1 MEWIHSALDADRMLK
16 SIYYIRER
24 NIMKKLLKFVGY
36 IVVSG
41 LAVISLYLAN
51 LFLMKPYSIDHYL
64 AKELTMGLLES
75 PEYMTYIGI
84 FDPYNA
90 ILKHN
95 QKLSINTLADGEEDY
110 QDSLKHLS
118 MLKKYDSETLTE
130 VQKVTQKI
138 AIFDTENSIDRFE
151 NFRFHSYPFNQISG
165 NHLNLVEFM
174 TDTHPVRNYREASDY
189 IKRVRLID
197 ESMKSDLLWLEEQKK
212 LGIFA
217 PQFVFDHVIRQL
229 NELLSYTDDEN
240 PLMQVFIR
248 KVSELEIS
256 PEKKEALFDELS
268 AVIKSDVKP
277 GYELILQFMESNYT
291 NANPHHGAWSQPN
304 GDAYYASRLRSYTT
318 TDYTAE
324 EIHQIGLSE
333 VERISN
339 RMKEIFMM
347 LGYEVNKPI
356 GEMMND
362 LNENPEFLYA
372 DTPDRK
378 EIVIA
383 DYNQMVKEA
392 EEDVRPYFERFPIS
406 PVEVRAVPEYSEKT
420 AAGGYYQAPS
430 LDGSRP
436 GVFYA
441 NLYDIKQTPTFGM
454 RTLTFHEAVPGHHF
468 QIALNQENEKLTLY
482 RKMGY
487 RTSAFTEGWAL
498 YSEQLAV
505 EAGMTKNLYDEL
517 GVLQSEMFRANR
529 LVVDTGMH
537 FKRWTREEAMEYMKK
552 TTGMS
557 DTEVRV
563 EIERYIVWPGQAT
576 SYKMGMLKILELRE
590 KAKKALGE
598 KFDIRKFHTVVLDQG
613 IVPLFVLEDIIDDWI
628 MSY

>member
-1 MEWIHSALDADRMLK
+1 MR
-16 SIYYIRER
+16 
-24 NIMKKLLKFVGY
+24 KLLKYFGY
-36 IVVSG
+36 LLLSVS
-41 LAVISLYLAN
+41 LVISLYLAN

-64 AKELTMGLLES
+64 AKELSMNLMES
-75 PEYMTYIGI
+75 PEFMTYIGI
-84 FDPYNA
+84 FDPLNV

-95 QKLSINTLADGEEDY
+95 QKLTIDSLEDGEDDY
-110 QDSLKHLS
+110 RDNLKHLE
-118 MLKKYDSETLTE
+118 MLQKYNPTDLSG
-130 VQKVTQKI
+130 VQKVTRKI
-138 AIFDTENSIDRFE
+138 AIFDTENGIDRFE

-165 NHLNLVEFM
+165 NHLGLVEFM
-174 TDTHPVRNYREASDY
+174 TDTHPIRDYREATDY
-189 IKRVRLID
+189 IKRVRLFD
-197 ESMKSDLLWLEEQKK
+197 DSLNSDLVWLGEQKK

-217 PQFVFDHVIRQL
+217 PQFVFDHVIKQL
-229 NELLSYTDDEN
+229 KELIAYTDEEN
-240 PLMQVFIR
+240 PLMQIFIE
-248 KVSELEIS
+248 KVNKLDIS
-256 PEKKEALFDELS
+256 TQKKEDLFSELS
-268 AVIKSDVKP
+268 AVIKSDVRP
-277 GYELILQFMESNYT
+277 GYESILEYMETNYS
-291 NANPHHGAWSQPN
+291 NANKYHGVWSLPN
-304 GDAYYASRLRSYTT
+304 GDAFYASRLRSYTT

-333 VERISN
+333 VERIGN
-339 RMKEIFMM
+339 RMKEIFTM
-347 LGYEVNKPI
+347 LGYEVNKPV

-362 LNENPEFLYA
+362 LNENPDFLYA

-420 AAGGYYQAPS
+420 AAGGYYQSPS

-468 QIALNQENEKLTLY
+468 QIALNQENDNLTLY

-505 EAGMTKNLYDEL
+505 EVGMTKNLYDEL

-529 LVVDTGMH
+529 LVVDTGLH
-537 FKRWTREEAMEYMKK
+537 YKKWTREEAMEYMKK

-557 DTEVRV
+557 DTEVTV
-563 EIERYIVWPGQAT
+563 EIERYIVWPAKAPRD
-576 SYKMGMLKILELRE
+576 KMGMLKILDLRQ
-590 KAKKALGE
+590 KAKDALGE
-598 KFDIRKFHTVVLDQG
+598 KFDIRKFHTIVLDQG
-613 IVPLFVLEDIIDDWI
+613 IVPLFILEDIIDEWI
-628 MSY
+628 EGYGL

>member
-1 MEWIHSALDADRMLK
+1 
-16 SIYYIRER
+16 
-24 NIMKKLLKFVGY
+24 MKKLLKFVGY

-41 LAVISLYLAN
+41 LAVISLYLVN

-64 AKELTMGLLES
+64 AKELTMSLLES

-118 MLKKYDSETLTE
+118 MLKKYDPETLTE

-217 PQFVFDHVIRQL
+217 PKFVFDHVIRQL

-613 IVPLFVLEDIIDDWI
+613 IVPLFVLEDIIDEWI

>member
-1 MEWIHSALDADRMLK
+1 M
-16 SIYYIRER
+16 
-24 NIMKKLLKFVGY
+24 NKLLKYLGFGILSCVA
-36 IVVSG
+36 I
-41 LAVISLYLAN
+41 ASLYLVN

-64 AKELTMGLLES
+64 AKELTLSLLDA
-75 PEYMTYIGI
+75 PEFMTYIGV
-84 FDPYNA
+84 FDPFNSV
-90 ILKHN
+90 LKHN
-95 QKLSINTLADGEEDY
+95 QKLSIDTLEDAENDF
-110 QDSLKHLS
+110 QKTLQHLE
-118 MLKKYDSETLTE
+118 MIKKYNSENLTE

-138 AIFDTENSIDRFE
+138 AIFDTENSIDRFQ

-174 TDTHPVRNYREASDY
+174 TDTHPIRNYREATDY
-189 IKRVRLID
+189 IKRVKLFD
-197 ESMKSDLLWLEEQKK
+197 ESLNSDLQWLGEQRK

-217 PQFVFDHVIRQL
+217 PKFVFDHVIKQL
-229 NELLSYTDDEN
+229 MALLAYEDSEN
-240 PLMQVFIR
+240 PLMQVFVR
-248 KVSELEIS
+248 KVNELDIDS
-256 PEKKEALFDELS
+256 AKKEALFKELS
-268 AVIKSDVKP
+268 SIIETDVKP
-277 GYELILQFMESNYT
+277 GYKSILEYMELNYD
-291 NANPHHGAWSQPN
+291 NANKNDGVWSLPN
-304 GDAYYASRLRSYTT
+304 GDAFYASRLRSYTT
-318 TDYTAE
+318 TDYSAE
-324 EIHQIGLSE
+324 EIHEIGLSE
-333 VERISN
+333 VARIGE
-339 RMKEIFMM
+339 RMKEIFIS

-392 EEDVRPYFERFPIS
+392 EIDVKPYFERFPVS
-406 PVEVRAVPEYSEKT
+406 PVEVRAIPEYSEQT

-468 QIALNQENEKLTLY
+468 QIALNQENEDLTMY

-505 EAGMTKNLYDEL
+505 EVGMTKNLYDEL

-529 LVVDTGMH
+529 LVVDTGLH
-537 FKRWTREEAMEYMKK
+537 YKKWSREKAMDYMKK

-576 SYKMGMLKILELRE
+576 SYKMGMLKILELRQ
-590 KAKKALGE
+590 KAKDVLGE
-598 KFDIRKFHTVVLDQG
+598 SFDIRKFHTVVLDQG
-613 IVPLFVLEDIIDDWI
+613 IVPLFILEDIIDEWLAK
-628 MSY
+628 S

>member
-1 MEWIHSALDADRMLK
+1 
-16 SIYYIRER
+16 
-24 NIMKKLLKFVGY
+24 MKKLLKYFGY
-36 IVVSG
+36 LLLSG
-41 LAVISLYLAN
+41 LLVMSLYLAN

-64 AKELTMGLLES
+64 AKELSMNLMES
-75 PEYMTYIGI
+75 PEFMTYIGI
-84 FDPYNA
+84 FDPLNV

-95 QKLSINTLADGEEDY
+95 QKLTIDSLEDGEDDY
-110 QDSLKHLS
+110 RDNLKHLE
-118 MLKKYDSETLTE
+118 MLQKYNPTDLSG
-130 VQKVTQKI
+130 VQKVTRKI
-138 AIFDTENSIDRFE
+138 AIFDTENGIDRFE

-165 NHLNLVEFM
+165 NHLGLVEFM
-174 TDTHPVRNYREASDY
+174 TDTHPIRDYREATDY
-189 IKRVRLID
+189 IKRVRLFD
-197 ESMKSDLLWLEEQKK
+197 ESLNSDLVWLGEQKK

-217 PQFVFDHVIRQL
+217 PQFVFDHVIKQL
-229 NELLSYTDDEN
+229 KELIAYTDEEN
-240 PLMQVFIR
+240 PLMQIFIE
-248 KVSELEIS
+248 KVNKLDIS
-256 PEKKEALFDELS
+256 TQKKEDLFNELS
-268 AVIKSDVKP
+268 AVIKSDVRP
-277 GYELILQFMESNYT
+277 GYESILQYMEANYS
-291 NANPHHGAWSQPN
+291 NANKYHGVWSLPN
-304 GDAYYASRLRSYTT
+304 GDAFYASRLRSYTT

-333 VERISN
+333 VERIGN
-339 RMKEIFMM
+339 RMKEIFTM
-347 LGYEVNKPI
+347 LGYEVNKPV

-362 LNENPEFLYA
+362 LNENPDFLYA

-392 EEDVRPYFERFPIS
+392 EEDVRPYFERFPVS

-420 AAGGYYQAPS
+420 AAGGYYQSPS

-468 QIALNQENEKLTLY
+468 QIALNQENDNLTLY

-505 EAGMTKNLYDEL
+505 EVGMTKNLYDEL

-529 LVVDTGMH
+529 LVVDTGLH
-537 FKRWTREEAMEYMKK
+537 YKKWTREEAMEYMKK

-563 EIERYIVWPGQAT
+563 EIERYIVWPAQAT
-576 SYKMGMLKILELRE
+576 SYKMGMLKILELRQ
-590 KAKKALGE
+590 KAKGALGE
-598 KFDIRKFHTVVLDQG
+598 KFDIRKFHTIVLDQG
-613 IVPLFVLEDIIDDWI
+613 IVPLFILEDIIDEWI
-628 MSY
+628 ESYGL

>member
-1 MEWIHSALDADRMLK
+1 
-16 SIYYIRER
+16 
-24 NIMKKLLKFVGY
+24 MKKLLKYFGY
-36 IVVSG
+36 LLLSG
-41 LAVISLYLAN
+41 SLVTSLYLAN

-64 AKELTMGLLES
+64 GKELVTGLLES
-75 PEYMTYIGI
+75 PEFMTYIGV
-84 FDPYNA
+84 FDPFNV

-95 QKLSINTLADGEEDY
+95 QKLTINSLKDGEDDY
-110 QDSLKHLS
+110 QDALKHLE
-118 MLKKYDSETLTE
+118 LLQKYNPTDLSE
-130 VQKVTQKI
+130 VQKVTHKI
-138 AIFDTENSIDRFE
+138 AIFDTENGIDRFE

-165 NHLNLVEFM
+165 NHLSLVEFM
-174 TDTHPVRNYREASDY
+174 TDTHPIRDYREATDY
-189 IKRVRLID
+189 IKRVRLFD
-197 ESMKSDLLWLEEQKK
+197 DSLNSDLVWLGEQKK
-212 LGIFA
+212 LGIYA
-217 PQFVFDHVIRQL
+217 PQFVFDHVIKQL
-229 NELLSYTDDEN
+229 KELIAYRDEEN
-240 PLMQVFIR
+240 PLMQIFIE
-248 KVSELEIS
+248 KVNKLDIS
-256 PEKKEALFDELS
+256 AQKKEDLFSELS
-268 AVIKSDVKP
+268 AVIKSDVRP
-277 GYELILQFMESNYT
+277 GYELILQYMKTNYK
-291 NANPHHGAWSQPN
+291 NANKYHGVWSLPN
-304 GDAYYASRLRSYTT
+304 GDAFYASRLRSYTT

-333 VERISN
+333 VERIGN
-339 RMKEIFMM
+339 RMKEIFTL
-347 LGYEVNKPI
+347 LGYEVNKPV

-362 LNENPEFLYA
+362 LNENPDFLYA

-392 EEDVRPYFERFPIS
+392 EEDVRPYFERFPVS

-420 AAGGYYQAPS
+420 AAGGYYQSPS

-468 QIALNQENEKLTLY
+468 QIALNQENDNLTLY

-505 EAGMTKNLYDEL
+505 EVGMTKNLYDEL

-529 LVVDTGMH
+529 LVVDTGLH
-537 FKRWTREEAMEYMKK
+537 HKRWTREEAMAYMKK

-563 EIERYIVWPGQAT
+563 EIERYIVWPAQAT
-576 SYKMGMLKILELRE
+576 SYKMGMLKILELRQ
-590 KAKKALGE
+590 KAKDVLGE

-613 IVPLFVLEDIIDDWI
+613 IVPLFVLEGIIDDWI
-628 MSY
+628 EKIKESNYD

>member
-1 MEWIHSALDADRMLK
+1 
-16 SIYYIRER
+16 
-24 NIMKKLLKFVGY
+24 MKKLFKYLGY
-36 IVVSG
+36 TVLTSFS
-41 LAVISLYLAN
+41 VISLYFAN
-51 LFLMKPYSIDHYL
+51 LFLMKPFSLDHYL
-64 AKELTMGLLES
+64 AKELIMGLLES
-75 PEYMTYIGI
+75 PEFMTYIGI
-84 FDPYNA
+84 FDPYNS

-95 QKLSINTLADGEEDY
+95 QKLSIDTLEDGQADHEKT
-110 QDSLKHLS
+110 LKRLE
-118 MLKKYDSETLTE
+118 MLKKYDSNNLSD
-130 VQKVTQKI
+130 VQKITQKI
-138 AIFDTENSIDRFE
+138 AIFDNENNINTFK
-151 NFRFHSYPFNQISG
+151 NFRFHSYPYNQISG
-165 NHLNLVEFM
+165 NHLNIVEFM
-174 TDTHPVRNYREASDY
+174 TDTHPIRNYREATDY
-189 IKRVRLID
+189 IKRVKAFD
-197 ESMKSDLLWLEEQKK
+197 NSMNSDLIWLNEQKK

-217 PQFVFDHVIRQL
+217 PKFVFDHVIKQL
-229 NELLSYTDDEN
+229 KEIIEYSDENNPLVKVFMRKVNNLDIDKQKKENLYNELS
-240 PLMQVFIR
+240 
-248 KVSELEIS
+248 K
-256 PEKKEALFDELS
+256 
-268 AVIKSDVKP
+268 VIKSEVNP
-277 GYELILQFMESNYT
+277 GYELILNFMETNYK
-291 NANPHHGAWSQPN
+291 NANEHHGVWSLPN
-304 GDAYYASRLRSYTT
+304 GDAFYASRLRSYTT

-333 VERISN
+333 VERIGK
-339 RMKEIFMM
+339 RMEEIFIL
-347 LGYEVNKPI
+347 LGYEIIKSV
-356 GEMMND
+356 GQMMND
-362 LNENPEFLYA
+362 LNENPDFLYE

-378 EIVIA
+378 EIVLA

-392 EEDVRPYFERFPIS
+392 ENDVKPYFERFPIS
-406 PVEVRAVPEYSEKT
+406 PVEVRAVPEYSEQT

-468 QIALNQENEKLTLY
+468 QIALNQENESLTMY

-529 LVVDTGMH
+529 LVVDTGLH
-537 FKRWTREEAMEYMKK
+537 YKKWTREKAMEYMKK

-576 SYKMGMLKILELRE
+576 SYKMGMLKILELRK

-598 KFDIRKFHTVVLDQG
+598 KFDIKKFHTVVLDQG
-613 IVPLFVLEDIIDDWI
+613 IVPLFILEEIIDEWI
-628 MSY
+628 SGY

>member
-1 MEWIHSALDADRMLK
+1 MR
-16 SIYYIRER
+16 
-24 NIMKKLLKFVGY
+24 KLLKYFGY
-36 IVVSG
+36 LLLSVS
-41 LAVISLYLAN
+41 LVISLYLAN

-64 AKELTMGLLES
+64 AKELSMNLMES
-75 PEYMTYIGI
+75 PEFMTYIGI
-84 FDPYNA
+84 FDPLNV

-95 QKLSINTLADGEEDY
+95 QKLTIDSLEDGEDDY
-110 QDSLKHLS
+110 RDNLKHLE
-118 MLKKYDSETLTE
+118 MLQKYNPTDLSG
-130 VQKVTQKI
+130 VQKVTRKI
-138 AIFDTENSIDRFE
+138 AIFDTENGIDRFE

-165 NHLNLVEFM
+165 NHLGLVEFM
-174 TDTHPVRNYREASDY
+174 TDTHPIRDYREATDY
-189 IKRVRLID
+189 IKRVRLFD
-197 ESMKSDLLWLEEQKK
+197 DSLNSDLVWLGEQKK

-217 PQFVFDHVIRQL
+217 PQFVFDHVIKQL
-229 NELLSYTDDEN
+229 KELIAYTDEEN
-240 PLMQVFIR
+240 PLMQIFIE
-248 KVSELEIS
+248 KVNKLDIS
-256 PEKKEALFDELS
+256 MQKKEDLFSELS
-268 AVIKSDVKP
+268 AVIKSDVRP
-277 GYELILQFMESNYT
+277 GYESILQYMETNYS
-291 NANPHHGAWSQPN
+291 NANKYHGVWSLPN
-304 GDAYYASRLRSYTT
+304 GDAFYASRLRSYTT

-333 VERISN
+333 VERIGN
-339 RMKEIFMM
+339 RMKEIFTM
-347 LGYEVNKPI
+347 LGYEVNKPV

-362 LNENPEFLYA
+362 LNENPDFLYA

-420 AAGGYYQAPS
+420 AAGGYYQSPS

-468 QIALNQENEKLTLY
+468 QIALNQENDNLTLY

-505 EAGMTKNLYDEL
+505 EVGMTKNLYDEL

-529 LVVDTGMH
+529 LVVDTGLH
-537 FKRWTREEAMEYMKK
+537 YKKWTREEAMEYMKK

-563 EIERYIVWPGQAT
+563 EIERYIVWPAQAT
-576 SYKMGMLKILELRE
+576 SYKMGMLKILELRQ
-590 KAKKALGE
+590 KAKDALGE
-598 KFDIRKFHTVVLDQG
+598 KFDIRKFHTIVLDQG
-613 IVPLFVLEDIIDDWI
+613 IVPLFILEDIIDEWI
-628 MSY
+628 EGYGL

>member
-1 MEWIHSALDADRMLK
+1 MLK

-41 LAVISLYLAN
+41 LAVISLYLVN

>member
-1 MEWIHSALDADRMLK
+1 
-16 SIYYIRER
+16 
-24 NIMKKLLKFVGY
+24 MKKLLKFVGY

-41 LAVISLYLAN
+41 LAVMSLYLVN

-613 IVPLFVLEDIIDDWI
+613 IVPLFVLEDIIDEWI

>member
-1 MEWIHSALDADRMLK
+1 
-16 SIYYIRER
+16 
-24 NIMKKLLKFVGY
+24 MKKPLKYFGYFLL
-36 IVVSG
+36 SG
-41 LAVISLYLAN
+41 SLVISLYLAN

-64 AKELTMGLLES
+64 AKELSMNLMES
-75 PEYMTYIGI
+75 PEFMTYIGI
-84 FDPYNA
+84 FDPFNV

-95 QKLSINTLADGEEDY
+95 QKLTIDSLEDGEDDY
-110 QDSLKHLS
+110 RDNLKHLK
-118 MLKKYDSETLTE
+118 MLQKYNPTDLSE
-130 VQKVTQKI
+130 VQKVTRKI
-138 AIFDTENSIDRFE
+138 AIFDTENGIDRFE

-165 NHLNLVEFM
+165 NHLGLVEFM
-174 TDTHPVRNYREASDY
+174 TDTHPIRDYREANDY
-189 IKRVRLID
+189 IKRVRLFD
-197 ESMKSDLLWLEEQKK
+197 DSLNSDLVWLGEQKK

-217 PQFVFDHVIRQL
+217 PQFVFDHVIKQL
-229 NELLSYTDDEN
+229 KELIAYTDEEN
-240 PLMQVFIR
+240 PLMQIFIE
-248 KVSELEIS
+248 KVNKLDIS
-256 PEKKEALFDELS
+256 TQKKEDLFSELS
-268 AVIKSDVKP
+268 AVIKSDVRP
-277 GYELILQFMESNYT
+277 GYELILQYMETNYS
-291 NANPHHGAWSQPN
+291 NANKYHGVWSLPN
-304 GDAYYASRLRSYTT
+304 GDAFYASRLRSYTT
-318 TDYTAE
+318 TDYSAE

-333 VERISN
+333 VERIGN
-339 RMKEIFMM
+339 RMKEIFTM
-347 LGYEVNKPI
+347 LGYEVNKPV

-362 LNENPEFLYA
+362 LNENPDFLYA

-392 EEDVRPYFERFPIS
+392 EEDVRPYFERFPVS

-420 AAGGYYQAPS
+420 AAGGYYQSPS

-468 QIALNQENEKLTLY
+468 QIALNQENDNLTLY

-505 EAGMTKNLYDEL
+505 EVGMTKNLYDEL

-529 LVVDTGMH
+529 LVVDTGLH
-537 FKRWTREEAMEYMKK
+537 YKKWTREEAMEYMKK

-563 EIERYIVWPGQAT
+563 EIERYIVWPAQAT
-576 SYKMGMLKILELRE
+576 SYKMGMLKILELRQ
-590 KAKKALGE
+590 KAKDALGD
-598 KFDIRKFHTVVLDQG
+598 KFDIRKFHTIVLDQG
-613 IVPLFVLEDIIDDWI
+613 IVPLFILEDIIDEWI
-628 MSY
+628 ESYGT

>member
-1 MEWIHSALDADRMLK
+1 
-16 SIYYIRER
+16 
-24 NIMKKLLKFVGY
+24 MKKLLKFVGY

-41 LAVISLYLAN
+41 LAVISLYLVN

-590 KAKKALGE
+590 KAKKTLGE

-613 IVPLFVLEDIIDDWI
+613 IVPLFVLEDIIDEWI

>member
-1 MEWIHSALDADRMLK
+1 
-16 SIYYIRER
+16 
-24 NIMKKLLKFVGY
+24 MKKLLKYVGY
-36 IVVSG
+36 LVLSG
-41 LAVISLYLAN
+41 LAVASLYLAN
-51 LFLMKPYSIDHYL
+51 LFFMKPYSIDHYL
-64 AKELTMGLLES
+64 AKELVMGLLEA
-75 PEYMTYIGI
+75 PEFMTYIGI
-84 FDPYNA
+84 FDSYNS

-110 QDSLKHLS
+110 QDTLKHLS
-118 MLKKYDSETLTE
+118 ILNKYDTEALTD

-174 TDTHPVRNYREASDY
+174 TDTHPIRNFREATDY
-189 IKRVRLID
+189 IKRVRLFD
-197 ESMKSDLLWLEEQKK
+197 ESMKSDLIWLEEQKK

-613 IVPLFVLEDIIDDWI
+613 IVPLFVLEDIIDEWI

>member
-1 MEWIHSALDADRMLK
+1 MEWIHSALNADRMLK

-41 LAVISLYLAN
+41 LAVISLYLVN

-118 MLKKYDSETLTE
+118 MLKKYDPETLTE

-189 IKRVRLID
+189 IKRVRLVD

-537 FKRWTREEAMEYMKK
+537 YKRWTREEAMDYMKK

-590 KAKKALGE
+590 KAKQALGD
-598 KFDIRKFHTVVLDQG
+598 KFDIKKFHTVVLDQG
-613 IVPLFVLEDIIDDWI
+613 IVPLFILEDIINEWVE
-628 MSY
+628 SF